1 MIEQEPRTM
10 NDMTLA
16 GSVIADPFAAFA
28 ELKERPSFWV
38 PMLACIV
45 TTAAMTFWYYQV
57 VDFEWLKDHLFAG
70 NPAFENMSAE
80 QRAAMNRTM
89 SPTIMSASAIVGV
102 VIIMPLMFV
111 LQAAYYLLA
120 GKVSNVQYSF
130 KHWLSLVS
138 WSSVPAL
145 IGALAAMLV
154 ILSYG
159 SNAQMGP
166 SELQILSVNE
176 LFLHLKP
183 AEKGAQWAGSIGILQ
198 LWGRVLSI
206 IGVKIWSNKTWTFSV
221 VFVMLPMV
229 LIYGVWAYFAFG

>member
-1 MIEQEPRTM
+1 M
-10 NDMTLA
+10 NAMTLA
-16 GSVIADPFAAFA
+16 GSVIASPFAAFA
-28 ELKERPSFWV
+28 ELKERPSFWL

-45 TTAAMTFWYYQV
+45 ATAAMTFWYYQI

-70 NPAFENMSAE
+70 SPDFENMPAE
-80 QRAAMNRTM
+80 QRAAMNAAM
-89 SPTIMSASAIVGV
+89 SPTIMSTSAIVGV
-102 VIIMPLMFV
+102 AIVMPLMFAI
-111 LQAAYYLLA
+111 QAAYYLLA
-120 GKVSNVQYSF
+120 GKVTNVQYSF

-154 ILSYG
+154 ILSHG

-183 AEKGAQWAGSIGILQ
+183 TEKGAQWAGSMGILQ
-198 LWGRVLSI
+198 LWGWALFI

-221 VFVMLPMV
+221 VFVMLPIV
-229 LIYGVWAYFAFG
+229 LVYGIWAYFAFA